1 MLVAGGCHSQG
12 TPSRAERAVGP
23 LGVVRVALAGF
34 RWPLDPAFAEGRDET
49 TIARTLY
56 ATPLRTDPATGAVVP
71 GLCSEWKATGDFREW
86 RFTCRS
92 AASIAAALRRVV
104 RLPDASAG
112 WLFADATRISAEGST
127 LLVRLS
133 HAWRRFPYA
142 LTSIGAAPRSVSG
155 RFQLVSGSR
164 DRVVVRSSRL
174 TVVFRR
180 LGPRAAVREF
190 RRGALDEAPVP
201 LGDLAAT
208 KADPALKDAVRVRT
222 LLGLDLVVFHR
233 LAAEVRR
240 AYWQTVNR
248 GEYEELVPAVE
259 GSAAHGLVGADAE
272 ADRAAF
278 RRAVKAI
285 PSLPRV
291 AVRVGVPADPVS
303 RFGAGLLYAQ
313 WRDVGLGPRL
323 VTDPAAPVEASFRRM
338 LAAYPQEEAIPAE
351 LVWGESVGGR
361 AGLLRALAATRQHD
375 QLDRLDEELRDSAA
389 VVPVAW
395 VVDARLVSPRLR
407 GWREDLLGNVDYSAV
422 RSPASSRRP

>member
-1 MLVAGGCHSQG
+1 M
-12 TPSRAERAVGP
+12 PPRAQRAVGP
-23 LGVVRVALAGF
+23 LGVVRVALADF
-34 RWPLDPAFAEGRDET
+34 RWPLDPALAEGRDET

-56 ATPLRTDPATGAVVP
+56 ATPLRTEPATGAVVP
-71 GLCSEWKATGDFREW
+71 GLCTEWEASGDFREW

-92 AASIAAALRRVV
+92 ASAIAAALRRVA
-104 RLPDASAG
+104 RLPDAPAR
-112 WLFADATRISAEGST
+112 WLFADATRISAQGSI
-127 LLVRLS
+127 LVVRLS

-180 LGPRAAVREF
+180 LGPRAALREF
-190 RRGALDEAPVP
+190 RRGELDEAPVP

-208 KADPALKDAVRVRT
+208 KADPALKDVVRVRT

-233 LAAEVRR
+233 FAAEFRR
-240 AYWQTVNR
+240 TYWETVNR
-248 GEYEELVPAVE
+248 TDYEELVPEVE
-259 GSAAHGLVGADAE
+259 GSAAYGLVGAGAE
-272 ADRAAF
+272 ADKAAF

-291 AVRVGVPADPVS
+291 AVRVGVPADPVL
-303 RFGAGLLYAQ
+303 RYGAGLLYAQ
-313 WRDVGLGPRL
+313 WRDVGLGPQL
-323 VTDPAAPVEASFRRM
+323 VTDSAAPVDASFRRM

-351 LVWGESVGGR
+351 LVLGESVGGR
-361 AGLLRALAATRQHD
+361 AALLRALAATRQHGE
-375 QLDRLDEELRDSAA
+375 LERLDEALRASAA
-389 VVPVAW
+389 LVPVAW
-395 VVDARLVSPRLR
+395 VVDARLVSSRLR